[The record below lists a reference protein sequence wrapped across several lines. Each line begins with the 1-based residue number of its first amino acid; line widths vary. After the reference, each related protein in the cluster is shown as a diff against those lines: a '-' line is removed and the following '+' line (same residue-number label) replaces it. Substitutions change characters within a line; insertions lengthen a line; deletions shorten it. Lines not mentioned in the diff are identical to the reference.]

1 MPGDHADYLE
11 WLLVN
16 QNRFVDPTRCRKQR
30 ISDIIANHANV
41 GATARFQVVK
51 ETAFFEIKRGGHDI
65 IRYRP
70 ADQNITYFAVGIL
83 DAAYY
88 AGSRYGDHQVGIW
101 CHRDHAIECVRIF
114 GLDFFA
120 ITIVPPVIDFSPR
133 PLPDIEDVVAE
144 DRHAFVE
151 AGLDSTDGG
160 AHQRHG
166 DDADNDTER
175 GEGGTRQVR
184 AHLRSGDFPAFA
196 ELVEKT
202 SHPVVP
208 GSTGCQPV
216 AFGSLAECVFVGAK
230 IEGSKKTVSGKLPRT
245 AGCQPAFPETRIRW
259 RYLMVALARLGRV
272 PE

>member
-1 MPGDHADYLE
+1 
-11 WLLVN
+11 
-16 QNRFVDPTRCRKQR
+16 
-30 ISDIIANHANV
+30 
-41 GATARFQVVK
+41 
-51 ETAFFEIKRGGHDI
+51 
-65 IRYRP
+65 
-70 ADQNITYFAVGIL
+70 
-83 DAAYY
+83 
-88 AGSRYGDHQVGIW
+88 
-101 CHRDHAIECVRIF
+101 F
-114 GLDFFA
+114 GLAFFA

-151 AGLDSTDGG
+151 ADLDSTDGG

-208 GSTGCQPV
+208 GS
-216 AFGSLAECVFVGAK
+216 
-230 IEGSKKTVSGKLPRT
+230 
-245 AGCQPAFPETRIRW
+245 AGCQPAVRGSLPRTVFPLPSIFAPTNMHSARLPNATGWQPVPPEIRIRW
-259 RYLMVALARLGRV
+259 RYLMVALTRRGRV